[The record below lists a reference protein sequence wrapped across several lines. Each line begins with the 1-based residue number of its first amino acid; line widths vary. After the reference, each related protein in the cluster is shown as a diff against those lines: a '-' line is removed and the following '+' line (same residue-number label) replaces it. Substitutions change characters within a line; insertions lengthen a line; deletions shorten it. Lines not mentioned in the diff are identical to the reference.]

1 MKLRIFWS
9 SLKVK
14 VLFAAFV
21 TCIPILILF
30 FWMNYHS
37 IGLIQQH
44 IYENNLD
51 ILNLNMKQ
59 LDSELMKVSG
69 YLVNESYR
77 RQDIDQFASPDE
89 IIRYNVSIQY
99 NERLK

>member
-37 IGLIQQH
+37 I
-44 IYENNLD
+44 
-51 ILNLNMKQ
+51 
-59 LDSELMKVSG
+59 
-69 YLVNESYR
+69 
-77 RQDIDQFASPDE
+77 
-89 IIRYNVSIQY
+89 
-99 NERLK
+99 